1 MEEPVSQNELHFGIF
16 CLTNVPDWTTEHEAV
31 HKGIEQIN
39 LADKLGFE
47 EAWVAEHN
55 GRQYGIISSSQ
66 VMLAAVAGTTKNI
79 RLGTGVTRLPMN
91 HPLKTA
97 EDFSLLDVISNG
109 RLNFGIGK
117 AYDLLEFQ
125 SYGINPDERDD
136 RYQETFEIVMQGW
149 KTGRISYQGKYLQVP
164 GPGDQADEIQLMP
177 MPVQKPHPPV
187 FVMVSQTEASLRA
200 AARQGFAFVLG
211 QMPTWDHMARLVNI
225 YREEARDAGYSY
237 DAIDE
242 NVARSSQLKAIHVS
256 DDRETAK
263 KEYEKGLM
271 WYLSILTNRAKV
283 GLGLEELS
291 FQDYLDKG
299 AIILGSSDDVAQQ
312 LEDYKKATGIGGLV
326 GWFDAGSQPQEQV
339 LRSMTKFA
347 EEVRPQLSSAK

>member
-16 CLTNVPDWTTEHEAV
+16 CLTNVPEWTTEQEAV

-66 VMLAAVAGTTKNI
+66 VLLAAVAGTTKNI

-149 KTGRISYQGKYLQVP
+149 KTGRINYKGKYLQVP
-164 GPGDQADEIQLMP
+164 GPGEQADSSCRCP
-177 MPVQKPHPPV
+177 
-187 FVMVSQTEASLRA
+187 S
-200 AARQGFAFVLG
+200 
-211 QMPTWDHMARLVNI
+211 
-225 YREEARDAGYSY
+225 
-237 DAIDE
+237 
-242 NVARSSQLKAIHVS
+242 RSRTRRCS
-256 DDRETAK
+256 
-263 KEYEKGLM
+263 
-271 WYLSILTNRAKV
+271 
-283 GLGLEELS
+283 
-291 FQDYLDKG
+291 
-299 AIILGSSDDVAQQ
+299 
-312 LEDYKKATGIGGLV
+312 
-326 GWFDAGSQPQEQV
+326 
-339 LRSMTKFA
+339 
-347 EEVRPQLSSAK
+347 

>member
-1 MEEPVSQNELHFGIF
+1 
-16 CLTNVPDWTTEHEAV
+16 
-31 HKGIEQIN
+31 
-39 LADKLGFE
+39 
-47 EAWVAEHN
+47 
-55 GRQYGIISSSQ
+55 
-66 VMLAAVAGTTKNI
+66 MLAAVAGTTKNI

-149 KTGRISYQGKYLQVP
+149 KTGRINYKGKYLQVP
-164 GPGDQADEIQLMP
+164 GPGEQADEIQLMP
-177 MPVQKPHPPV
+177 MPIQKPHPPV

-263 KEYEKGLM
+263 KEHPHQPREGRSGARRTELPGLPRQGRDHPR
-271 WYLSILTNRAKV
+271 LVRRRRPAAR
-283 GLGLEELS
+283 GLQEGDRDRRSRRLVRRRQPAPGAGPPFDDQVRGGSPSAAVVVEVMGPEGVEERT
-291 FQDYLDKG
+291 
-299 AIILGSSDDVAQQ
+299 A
-312 LEDYKKATGIGGLV
+312 
-326 GWFDAGSQPQEQV
+326 
-339 LRSMTKFA
+339 
-347 EEVRPQLSSAK
+347 